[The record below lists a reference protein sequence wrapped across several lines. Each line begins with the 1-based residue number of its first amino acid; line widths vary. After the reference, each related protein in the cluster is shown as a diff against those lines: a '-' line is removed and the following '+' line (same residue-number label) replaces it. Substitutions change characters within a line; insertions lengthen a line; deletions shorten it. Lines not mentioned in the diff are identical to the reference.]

1 MLTSETPR
9 TRPVNARAEDA
20 RPDLIAS
27 ADAITFAVD
36 DADAEAVKIEITDA
50 LVAKAADVAADAGV
64 DSKAFAVAVNAEADV
79 AAP

>member
-20 RPDLIAS
+20 RPDRVDS
-27 ADAITFAVD
+27 ADAVILVANGA
-36 DADAEAVKIEITDA
+36 DADAAADEIADA
-50 LVAKAADVAADAGV
+50 LVAKVADVAADAGV